1 MKETTDH
8 DIPFR
13 CPLTTTNENANKKRG
28 RKEIVMQI
36 VFNNDEQ
43 IHNNNNNYSINIDTI
58 KNKLKKY
65 DVLFI

>member
-13 CPLTTTNENANKKRG
+13 CPLTTNENIHKKRG

-43 IHNNNNNYSINIDTI
+43 IHNNNNNNYSINIDTI

>member
-13 CPLTTTNENANKKRG
+13 CPLTTNENANKKRG

-43 IHNNNNNYSINIDTI
+43 IHNNNYSINIDTI